1 MTTPVLQA
9 RGDGATCAVCR
20 KQFKPGDRISTVY
33 IVMSVGRN
41 PGNKEF
47 GSFLSE
53 EFEMAHIN
61 CADPQ
66 LMGIGIIGTA
76 R

>member
-1 MTTPVLQA
+1 MTSPVLQA

-20 KQFKPGDRISTVY
+20 KQFKPGDRVSTAF
-33 IVMSVGRN
+33 IVQSVGRN
-41 PGNKEF
+41 PSNKEF
-47 GSFLSE
+47 GAFLSE
-53 EFEMAHIN
+53 EFEMVHIT

-66 LMGIGIIGTA
+66 LMGIGIIGVP